1 MLFLDEPT
9 LKIILC
15 QKAEVT
21 LVVVNVKVALV
32 DMKIGQ
38 VEVETQL

>member
-1 MLFLDEPT
+1 MFVSVNLSSFHTKKHQP
-9 LKIILC
+9 
-15 QKAEVT
+15 T

-38 VEVETQL
+38 VEVEIQMQN